1 MRGRAKTRIL
11 GKQIVSV
18 YFEVRSQTVVLTG
31 LGAEIATTSHR
42 TTSTYVVGSSRERR
56 FRLELWPVLPRAL
69 RRENLTT
76 VFPRPKI
83 PSHFLSTGSPSQV
96 RGTGE
101 LQSTRP
107 PGLLRRTLA
116 FTPLSTSTIWQRR
129 FASRHAPAHCF
140 EPDGRAVSCF
150 RVKSMSTR
158 RTVDTTLRWTR
169 PEKRGTTH
177 SSECDLPCK
186 L

>member
-1 MRGRAKTRIL
+1 MHGRVKTRIL
-11 GKQIVSV
+11 GKQFVSA

-31 LGAEIATTSHR
+31 LGVEIATTSHR

-56 FRLELWPVLPRAL
+56 FRLESWPVLLRAS

-83 PSHFLSTGSPSQV
+83 PSHFLLTGSPSRV

-107 PGLLRRTLA
+107 PGRLRRTLA

-129 FASRHAPAHCF
+129 FASRHTPPPPFSNLNRDMRRLSRLTFQGEINVDQAHRGY
-140 EPDGRAVSCF
+140 DVAVDETGKTWYNPF
-150 RVKSMSTR
+150 
-158 RTVDTTLRWTR
+158 
-169 PEKRGTTH
+169 
-177 SSECDLPCK
+177 
-186 L
+186 